1 MMVKIQIVRIRN
13 KDKKMDITLSIPD
26 DRFTKLKEV
35 ANNLHV
41 TMEDLVCISIDELI
55 SRPDEDFQKAADYIL
70 KKNAELYRKL
80 A

>member
-1 MMVKIQIVRIRN
+1 MVKIQIVRIRN